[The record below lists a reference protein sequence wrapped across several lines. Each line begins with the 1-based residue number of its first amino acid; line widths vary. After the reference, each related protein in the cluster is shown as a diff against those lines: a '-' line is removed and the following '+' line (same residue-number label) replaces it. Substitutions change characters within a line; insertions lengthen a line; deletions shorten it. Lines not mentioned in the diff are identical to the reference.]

1 MRILP
6 ELLSH
11 RRQWLVWI
19 FLSWLLPIPLG
30 RQRTFWCVKRE
41 AVITCL
47 WVYYLRYSLD
57 RKAPSMDVGSCCF
70 RCWRG
75 CFSGGEIAIAKN
87 IIGGWGWDGGND
99 SHCHGIDSRRSSVHR
114 FDGNFKTRKKVCQL
128 EVRQPFY
135 CFQVRNWFKVR
146 SNERRRRKGKSLAP
160 AETEKG
166 EFVKIYAS
174 GEGRKERLNLW
185 VSLEYQVL
193 SPPFGR
199 KTTTTDLSLRYCHEL
214 LSLSPKKEKGSSP
227 HLCILLSE
235 GEAQEVRQL
244 ILISRRKREKSK

>member
-1 MRILP
+1 MLSRKILSVVGVETEETTRTATELILAVHPCIDLTEILKP
-6 ELLSH
+6 E
-11 RRQWLVWI
+11 
-19 FLSWLLPIPLG
+19 
-30 RQRTFWCVKRE
+30 
-41 AVITCL
+41 
-47 WVYYLRYSLD
+47 
-57 RKAPSMDVGSCCF
+57 
-70 RCWRG
+70 
-75 CFSGGEIAIAKN
+75 KN
-87 IIGGWGWDGGND
+87 
-99 SHCHGIDSRRSSVHR
+99 
-114 FDGNFKTRKKVCQL
+114 VCQL

-227 HLCILLSE
+227 HLCISLSE
-235 GEAQEVRQL
+235 GENTRGETTLSLSQDG
-244 ILISRRKREKSK
+244 KGEKSK

>member
-1 MRILP
+1 MFMGLRTISDTLWIERHRPWTSAAAAFGVGGDAFP
-6 ELLSH
+6 EERLLS
-11 RRQWLVWI
+11 RKI
-19 FLSWLLPIPLG
+19 LSVVGVETEETTRIATELIL
-30 RQRTFWCVKRE
+30 
-41 AVITCL
+41 AVHPCIDLT
-47 WVYYLRYSLD
+47 
-57 RKAPSMDVGSCCF
+57 
-70 RCWRG
+70 
-75 CFSGGEIAIAKN
+75 EILKPEKN
-87 IIGGWGWDGGND
+87 
-99 SHCHGIDSRRSSVHR
+99 
-114 FDGNFKTRKKVCQL
+114 VCQL

-146 SNERRRRKGKSLAP
+146 SNERRRRRRRKGKSLAP